1 MADQDPRPIEAR
13 PDNAEAGRPSRPA
26 ERERDFGD
34 SAGYGSGGSTRDFRD
49 VGDLDGDPVKGRRNP
64 LDDVV
69 KIKNP
74 VQ

>member
-1 MADQDPRPIEAR
+1 MADQDPAQTAPASDDADIPAR
-13 PDNAEAGRPSRPA
+13 PGA
-26 ERERDFGD
+26 ERDFGD
-34 SAGYGSGGSTRDFRD
+34 SAGYGSGGSTRDLHE

-74 VQ
+74 VQP